1 MRDGL
6 GTKHVTHHRD
16 AMADYAFR
24 GRLISVRVLAT
35 PRGTREIVEHP
46 GAVAIVVRDAE
57 GRVLLVRQLREAVGK
72 VVWEIPAGKLEPG
85 EAPEEAARRELC
97 EETGLDAEELVPLG
111 AIYPTPGYSSEVI
124 YLFLA
129 QGLAGVP
136 QASSEVSEVR
146 FFTPGEVAKLAQA
159 GEGDGKTLA
168 ALALLK
174 LRDQGGEQPR

>member
-1 MRDGL
+1 
-6 GTKHVTHHRD
+6 
-16 AMADYAFR
+16 MADYAFR
-24 GRLISVRVLAT
+24 GRLILVRVLAT

-72 VVWEIPAGKLEPG
+72 EVWEIPAGKLEPG

-174 LRDQGGEQPR
+174 LRNQGGEQPR

>member
-1 MRDGL
+1 
-6 GTKHVTHHRD
+6 
-16 AMADYAFR
+16 MADYAFR

-72 VVWEIPAGKLEPG
+72 EVWEIPAGKLEPG

-97 EETGLDAEELVPLG
+97 EETGLSTEELVPLG

-168 ALALLK
+168 ALALLA
-174 LRDQGGEQPR
+174 REP

>member
-1 MRDGL
+1 
-6 GTKHVTHHRD
+6 
-16 AMADYAFR
+16 MADYAFR

-72 VVWEIPAGKLEPG
+72 EVWEIPAGKLEPG
-85 EAPEEAARRELC
+85 EVPEEAARRELC

-174 LRDQGGEQPR
+174 LRNQGGEQPR